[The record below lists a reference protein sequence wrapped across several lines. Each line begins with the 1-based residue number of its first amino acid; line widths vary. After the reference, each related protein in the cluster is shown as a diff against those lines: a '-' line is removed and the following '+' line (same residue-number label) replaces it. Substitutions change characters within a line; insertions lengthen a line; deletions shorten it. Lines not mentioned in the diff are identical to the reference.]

1 MSERLEVTFMTLSN
15 DPKTPV
21 LATLG
26 IHIISS
32 DMYLSGLKLIQKKDG
47 TFYVA
52 SPSQKYMDA
61 KTGKE
66 AYGDYFWFGKKSSEF
81 FQNEALKAITA
92 YSNLKSQPNPLNGRE
107 GSKECV
113 QTQNASPTQM
123 QNQIPVENQSTFKN
137 LNSMTG
143 QYT

>member
-1 MSERLEVTFMTLSN
+1 MSERLEVTFMTLSQ

-21 LATLG
+21 VATLG
-26 IHIISS
+26 IHILSS

-47 TFYVA
+47 SFYVA

-92 YSNLKSQPNPLNGRE
+92 FSDLKGQPNPLKRQE
-107 GSKECV
+107 GPKECV
-113 QTQNASPTQM
+113 QTQNTNPVQT
-123 QNQIPVENQSTFKN
+123 QNQIPAENQSTFKH

-143 QYT
+143 QYA